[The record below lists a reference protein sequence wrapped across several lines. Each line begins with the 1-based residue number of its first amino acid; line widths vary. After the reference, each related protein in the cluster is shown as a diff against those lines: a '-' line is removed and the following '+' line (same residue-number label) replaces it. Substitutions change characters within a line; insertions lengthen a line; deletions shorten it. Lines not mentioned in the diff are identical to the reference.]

1 MDIDTMYNELLNSM
15 QAVSILAEN
24 AARQYNERELAGQLA
39 QSSLELVDRLDEVH
53 QWISQG
59 LPLPGQIQE
68 VQVASARRRI
78 AHVMCLLSNR

>member
-1 MDIDTMYNELLNSM
+1 MDIDTMYNELINAM

-24 AARQYNERELAGQLA
+24 ASRQYNEQELAGQLA

-53 QWISQG
+53 NWVSSG
-59 LPLPGQIQE
+59 GALPGQMQE

-78 AHVMCLLSNR
+78 ANVLRLISR